1 MMMKERSQ
9 TQAITYPRM
18 SALKSW
24 INIKRQSI
32 MKAGTNWLQ
41 RSTTTEGPNPYL
53 DGMFAPVTET
63 EQKHF
68 EVVGE
73 IPQQLCGI
81 FLRIGPNPVESPNP
95 NLYHWF
101 SGDGM
106 IHGLRI
112 ESG

>member
-24 INIKRQSI
+24 MNIKRQSI

-41 RSTTTEGPNPYL
+41 RSTTKEGPNPYL
-53 DGMFAPVTET
+53 EGVFAPVSET
-63 EQKHF
+63 EQKHC

-73 IPQQLCGI
+73 IP
-81 FLRIGPNPVESPNP
+81 
-95 NLYHWF
+95 
-101 SGDGM
+101 
-106 IHGLRI
+106 
-112 ESG
+112 

>member
-1 MMMKERSQ
+1 MMMKERPQ

-63 EQKHF
+63 
-68 EVVGE
+68 
-73 IPQQLCGI
+73 
-81 FLRIGPNPVESPNP
+81 
-95 NLYHWF
+95 
-101 SGDGM
+101 
-106 IHGLRI
+106 
-112 ESG
+112 